1 MSGIFPKEHAGGLPV
16 RDADGNPIYYENV
29 ENAYIPPAEFSVS
42 CSINYLPSD
51 CTARFEPRQLNSI
64 QSEILALGVR
74 LDPTGEWLC
83 DRTNNLARL
92 FTNWTL
98 SNPFYNDISTSICT
112 RAGTHTKNAAQ
123 ARVLRM
129 LHCGANGIEAS
140 TFGNL
145 LDVSLC
151 GYTVSPSILEN
162 WGIITCGT
170 GGPVKV
176 TYKVLKDYL
185 YAQFGI
191 AAINDRLTNLE
202 STAGNVQAELILI
215 RNDITTLT
223 ATVQFTAQQIS
234 DLTVNFE
241 DYKVYANTTFEKV
254 ANKNQPN
261 GYAGLDAN
269 GKLLESQLPAIAIT
283 DTYVVDSEAEMLAL
297 PAEQGDVAVRQ
308 DLEKS
313 FILRSAPA
321 TNVSNWVELRSPTD
335 AVQSVIG
342 LKGVISQSQLRIAL
356 GLGSAAYKTVS
367 SFASAA
373 DGALARSAI
382 QPTGTATQYI
392 RGDGVKV
399 EFPTIPGPQINSD
412 WNATTGV
419 TAILNKPVFGSAA
432 YMNANQFI
440 QPTGT
445 VNQYIRGDG
454 TFSELPEPAAQQP
467 SDWNATTGVT
477 RILNKPVLGSIAS
490 RNSTEFAET
499 NGNAAQYI
507 RGDGTKANFPA
518 IPAEQVPSDW
528 NATTGVT
535 RILNKPV
542 LGSAAAANV
551 GDFATA
557 AAGVLATTAVQPAT
571 LNSAL
576 SGYLPLT
583 GGTITGGGGIQSE
596 WFKTTR
602 LPTID
607 SEVANK
613 EYVDSK
619 SGGIGVGQTW
629 QGVGRNNSTT
639 YQNTTGKPIQ
649 VYFAIQ
655 NTATSGSSSTVVVSV
670 SNDGSNLIELDRTAA
685 GLINSTTGQRSFSA
699 SFVVPVNG
707 YYRFVYSTN
716 TYLLIRELR

>member
-342 LKGVISQSQLRIAL
+342 LKGEISQSQLRIAL

-445 VNQYIRGDG
+445 ANQYIRGDG

-499 NGNAAQYI
+499 NGNASQYI

-528 NATTGVT
+528 NASTGVT

-596 WFKTTR
+596 WFRTTR
-602 LPTID
+602 LPTIN

-629 QGVGRNNSTT
+629 QAVTRTSNTA
-639 YQNTTGKPIQ
+639 YQNTTGKPIY
-649 VYFAIQ
+649 VAAFANSGTQAVGQ
-655 NTATSGSSSTVVVSV
+655 NDARV
-670 SNDGSNLIELDRTAA
+670 SNNGTNWMTVLESSVGNTSNPR
-685 GLINSTTGQRSFSA
+685 GVGVSFI
-699 SFVVPVNG
+699 VPNGG
-707 YYRFVYSTN
+707 YYLFFGGAFTV
-716 TYLLIRELR
+716 RELR